1 LSHADQI
8 QQWQTS
14 IPQTRNSKGW
24 GGRTADILA
33 AGNAN
38 QDISM
43 NISLSGSNIFQAGNF
58 INEYAI
64 RATAGGSV
72 GINTYTGSGALN
84 AALSNG
90 AQSLLEDIF
99 RKTYADKINDSQS
112 QHVDFSA
119 AMAGANNFS
128 TNFSSNPVSANME
141 LIAKTISVRNTLGFG
156 RQTFFINYGGWDHHD
171 EVLNNQTAMLSVL
184 SKALSEFDSALN
196 EMGLADCV
204 TSNGSDHAW
213 GGNVMVMGGSVLGGS
228 VYGQY
233 PSLALNGVD
242 DVGGAIMLPSIS
254 TDEYYAEL
262 AKWFGVPNGDLAY
275 VLPNINNFYNPYS
288 GSYPIGFM
296 S

>member
-1 LSHADQI
+1 V
-8 QQWQTS
+8 
-14 IPQTRNSKGW
+14 R
-24 GGRTADILA
+24 
-33 AGNAN
+33 
-38 QDISM
+38 
-43 NISLSGSNIFQAGNF
+43 
-58 INEYAI
+58 
-64 RATAGGSV
+64 V
-72 GINTYTGSGALN
+72 
-84 AALSNG
+84 AAL
-90 AQSLLEDIF
+90 ALVVTQVLVQ
-99 RKTYADKINDSQS
+99 INDSQS

-119 AMAGANNFS
+119 AMAGANNFT
-128 TNFSSNPVSANME
+128 TNFSNNPVSANME
-141 LIAKTISVRNTLGFG
+141 LIAKTISVRSTLGFN

-171 EVLNNQTAMLSVL
+171 EVLDNQTAMLSVL

-204 TSNGSDHAW
+204 TTFTISDFGNGSDHAW
-213 GGNVMVMGGSVLGGS
+213 GGNVMVMGGSVLGGE
-228 VYGQY
+228 VYGRY